1 MRTEYPNLW
10 QMETNLPT

>member
-1 MRTEYPNLW
+1 MRTEYPKLW